1 LNEVCPHGFRHYEQS
16 VRVVERLEKNGRG
29 LNLSWEVK
37 NGILCHTTGEMAAT
51 LEGQLVRFS
60 DKIAYMNHD
69 VDDAVRAKV
78 LSEEDLPWDVK
89 MILGRTKNQRIT
101 TLVGSIIEK
110 SGETVAMDEEIFRA
124 FRILQ
129 DFMFEAV
136 YTNPVAKGE
145 ESKAEKVVKS
155 LYAYFVSHEE
165 KLPSE
170 YRAVLEE
177 EGLERAVA
185 DYISG
190 MSDRYAISLYGDLF
204 VPKSWQGIRE

>member
-1 LNEVCPHGFRHYEQS
+1 
-16 VRVVERLEKNGRG
+16 
-29 LNLSWEVK
+29 
-37 NGILCHTTGEMAAT
+37 
-51 LEGQLVRFS
+51 
-60 DKIAYMNHD
+60 
-69 VDDAVRAKV
+69 
-78 LSEEDLPWDVK
+78 
-89 MILGRTKNQRIT
+89 
-101 TLVGSIIEK
+101 
-110 SGETVAMDEEIFRA
+110 MDEEIFRA